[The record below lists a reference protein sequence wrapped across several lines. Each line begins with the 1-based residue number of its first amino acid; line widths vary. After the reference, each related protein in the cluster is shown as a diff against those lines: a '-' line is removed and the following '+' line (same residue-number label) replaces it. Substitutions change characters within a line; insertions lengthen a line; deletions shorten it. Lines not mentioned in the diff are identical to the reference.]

1 MSRSHTARSAL
12 IRLAS
17 TLPKGSEE
25 RKTILAGLR
34 TAQDKSLMAWS
45 YSRMDGDGGKTTNIS
60 AEIKVDRRGNVYM
73 EESFHQEDWSG
84 HPDRAY
90 TKTERLGTIR
100 DPDIETARDIFREK
114 KGWYAKG
121 KRLHSPIRH
130 FQKEMRRLSGRM
142 ASMPKGSPERRAIL
156 ARPNWQSG
164 GSRMDSMTDGFGGED
179 FFWEGRAAGKP
190 LKMTIE
196 MGHNGMCDLYVH
208 HGGRWLKTKKPYSL
222 RAAKQLAEI
231 VFDAL
236 ESGEVS
242 NPVFL
247 EHRGQEIFSQSRR
260 ASAASM
266 TPIRYQQTPR
276 SDRSAL
282 IRLAS
287 TLPAGS
293 EERRAILAG
302 LSKVAEAPAPRGVDM
317 AAWQQYSGNV
327 DKSVALLEK
336 AGARLVK
343 YDPNDGQFD
352 YAHFSAG
359 PYKFT
364 LSAQDLVDDSA
375 MASVSRQWR
384 KVMEV
389 VDSFMNVSDPFY
401 DSLGA
406 KTKATFG
413 RSKAS
418 NIAYKI
424 IAAMVKSTGKRW
436 N

>member
-1 MSRSHTARSAL
+1 MSRTLTAAGRSAL

-17 TLPKGSEE
+17 TMPAGSED

-34 TAQDKSLMAWS
+34 IAQDKPLMAWS

-84 HPDRAY
+84 HPDRKH

-100 DPDIETARDIFREK
+100 DPDIETARDIFRK
-114 KGWYAKG
+114 KRGWYANG
-121 KRLHSPIRH
+121 KALRSPIQH
-130 FQKEMRRLSGRM
+130 FKKEMRRLSGRM
-142 ASMPKGSPERRAIL
+142 ASMPVGSPERKTIL
-156 ARPNWQSG
+156 ASLNWQSG
-164 GSRMDSMTDGFGGED
+164 GSRIDNMTDGFGGED
-179 FFWEGRAAGKP
+179 FHWEGRVAGKP

-208 HGGRWLKTKKPYSL
+208 YSGRWLKTKKPYSL
-222 RAAKQLAEI
+222 RAAKRLAEI
-231 VFDAL
+231 VLDAL

-242 NPVFL
+242 NPWYL
-247 EHRGQEIFSQSRR
+247 EHRGQEIFTQVRS
-260 ASAASM
+260 ASA
-266 TPIRYQQTPR
+266 Q
-276 SDRSAL
+276 
-282 IRLAS
+282 
-287 TLPAGS
+287 
-293 EERRAILAG
+293 ILAG
-302 LSKVAEAPAPRGVDM
+302 LKQAEAPAPRGVDM
-317 AAWQQYSGNV
+317 AAWQQFSGNV
-327 DKSVALLEK
+327 DKSIALLEK

-352 YAHFSAG
+352 YAYFSAG

-375 MASVSRQWR
+375 LSSVSRQWR

-389 VDSFMNVSDPFY
+389 ADSFAAVSDPFY

-418 NIAYKI
+418 NIAYSI
-424 IAAMVKSTGKRW
+424 IAKMVKSTGKRW
-436 N
+436 K